1 MCNLEAIEKKLDEM
15 EAKIDQM
22 DVKIDQMDAK
32 IDQMIGD
39 KSETAS
45 AVSVNVGQQPQ
56 PLQPALLA
64 PPGLAAG
71 PLRKDLTRDGFPET
85 KNPSDEDWDT
95 YYSKPP
101 VMLRFDAQWGVWSER
116 PICKQKTF

>member
-15 EAKIDQM
+15 EAKIDEM
-22 DVKIDQMDAK
+22 DVKIDQMDA
-32 IDQMIGD
+32 
-39 KSETAS
+39 
-45 AVSVNVGQQPQ
+45 
-56 PLQPALLA
+56 PALLA
-64 PPGLAAG
+64 PPGLDAG
-71 PLRKDLTRDGFPET
+71 PLRKDVTRDGFPET

-101 VMLRFDAQWGVWSER
+101 IMLRFDAQWGVWSER